1 MGTESLDALKTTEQ
15 IDSAYR
21 SYLISTF
28 RGSHPERAREFESTI
43 KSADLTKG
51 PFLEAS
57 APFEQGCSVREL
69 VEEGLLSD
77 LFLRFDEDS
86 FPVDRSLHLHQE
98 TAVRKALDG
107 RNLIVA
113 TGTGSGKTEAFLL
126 PILNG
131 LFREIESGSI
141 TRSGVRALLLY
152 PMNALANDQVK
163 RLRRLLGPFPEITFG
178 RYVGETDRTKQRAE
192 DAFRDRYPSEPR
204 VPNELL
210 SRDELQANPPSLLLT
225 NYAMLEYLLLR
236 PADSPFFDGDNAK
249 AWRHLVLDE
258 AHVYDGAQGTEVAM
272 LLRRVRDRIHNSETG
287 RLQCFA
293 TSATMGRG
301 REDYPDLIE
310 FAERMFDEPFE
321 WVDHK
326 PNRQDIVEATRRSLV
341 LGDAAFKLP
350 QEEFRSLQQAFR
362 NGASASE
369 LAQQILKHA
378 PSLDARDGEAPEAY
392 LHRALGQE
400 QTVISVQGQLSDGS
414 RSIDD
419 LARRAFG
426 GDGSRNDLVKL
437 VDLAVAARP
446 HPDDASLLPAR
457 YHYWLRSLDGGY
469 LCLHPKHPA
478 GADRLQ
484 MHRHRICPQC
494 QDLGIQSHMVEIGVC
509 RSCGSEYAIGTIV
522 GTGAGEQFQLHS
534 GEDFDYLHIGGAEH
548 SGLTDEDA
556 DALGE
561 KLLDEQESPTDTTQH
576 FDVESGLLSGSRHE
590 QSHQV
595 RVTRIDLPDGSG
607 QLKRCSACSASR
619 RDGVVS
625 PYRTGRDAP
634 LSVIA
639 TALYQNLLPSP
650 DPDQTQEIGQGRKL
664 LSFADS
670 RQDAAF
676 AAPFLK
682 RTYERAVVRRVVL
695 QAISNLSKEY
705 SGTPRFDDV
714 VDSARRLAEEL
725 LLDPDEGRT
734 ANQRTVERWVT
745 REALALDRRQS
756 LDGLGLVDIRLA
768 LPRRLEP
775 LDSLLRLGFNA
786 AECFDLLRILLDTLR
801 LSGAVSTPDGV
812 DIRNEMFA
820 PRNVSITMREQVS
833 APGVIAWLP
842 RARSTNR
849 RVEVLSK
856 ILQRRNIEAE
866 PVEVM
871 KNVWDQITGPVGD
884 GLFAKSSNPR
894 DGLTFALNHERLEF
908 GLAATG
914 NPAYQCTKC
923 RNIWWRT
930 IAGECPSWRCGGTL
944 ELADAAT
951 VDSNHYARLYQ
962 DLDIIG
968 MSVEEHT
975 AQWRAD
981 KASEIQDRFV
991 RGELNV
997 LSCSTTFEMGVD
1009 VGDVQAVLLRNV
1021 PPSASNYVQRAGRA
1035 GRRHNSAAVV
1045 IAMAQLRSHDRAFFN
1060 DPMPMIDGHVNPP
1073 RIHLHNTPILRRH
1086 AHSVAFAAFQ
1096 RHLADTPGLEPAT
1109 EVGEFFC
1116 EQTESGVG
1124 AFQTWL
1130 NSKPTA
1136 IQAALRRVLPD
1147 AVAAEMD
1154 IAGWG
1159 WVKALYQRDGS
1170 EPTFGW
1176 MKRATEDVNEECEVL
1191 SEMIAEAFDQQH
1203 GRLGDYLKG
1212 VKRNLEARQLLG
1224 FLASRNILPKYGFPI
1239 DVVPLHLSD
1248 AGAGSQS
1255 QALELDRDLRVAI
1268 SEFAPGESVVA
1279 GGQLWIAEGIRQPHR
1294 GEELPKYH
1302 WKVCDACEAF
1312 RVNIEDVS
1320 TECPECGCRKTRY
1333 PNGAGHFISPRY
1345 GFVGKYAGEPHSP
1358 PSRRTGT
1365 RTYFGSYRDAE
1376 PEFVGIPELS
1386 NTLAVSARAS
1396 SAGRIV
1402 TINAN
1407 GYRFCRRCGR
1417 GERASGRSSKD
1428 HDDLRRPG
1436 KRCTGRMQFAQL
1448 GHDYLTDVLEI
1459 QFEGTPRT
1467 RFPGNSMISLLS
1479 ALLAAVPAIGINRDE
1494 VDGTMHFRGRDSSSA
1509 MVLFDTVAGGAG
1521 HAQRILDNLP
1531 ALFFAARKV
1540 VICSCQESASCYGCL
1555 RTYRNQNYHDE
1566 LSRGD
1571 AHALIDHILSS
1582 RKSDEF
1588 EAFSPLVH
1596 SLLRKVTDLGA
1607 PAPVAE
1613 FVTPAGDVLEV
1624 AWPDQQVAVLLD
1636 RDEDRDAQLFEDGWM
1651 AQHVHDW
1658 VPEKL
1663 TEVLN

>member
-1 MGTESLDALKTTEQ
+1 METETLDALKTTEQ
-15 IDSAYR
+15 IDRAYR

-43 KSADLTKG
+43 RAAELTKG

-57 APFEQGCSVREL
+57 APFEQGCTVREL

-77 LFLRFDEDS
+77 LFLRFDEES
-86 FPVDRSLHLHQE
+86 FPIERSLHRHQE
-98 TAVRKALDG
+98 TAIRKAVDG

-141 TRSGVRALLLY
+141 ARAGVRALLLY

-163 RLRRLLGPFPEITFG
+163 RLRRLLEPFPEITFG
-178 RYVGETDRTKQRAE
+178 RYVGETRPTKQQAE
-192 DAFRDRYPSEPR
+192 DAFRDRYPSEPLI
-204 VPNELL
+204 PNELL
-210 SRDELQANPPSLLLT
+210 SRAELQANPPSLLLT

-236 PADSPFFDGDNAK
+236 PKDSPFFDGDNAK

-272 LLRRVRDRIHNSETG
+272 LLRRVRDRIHGSEPG
-287 RLQCFA
+287 LLQCFA
-293 TSATMGRG
+293 TSATMGKG
-301 REDYPDLIE
+301 RQDYPDLIE

-321 WVDHK
+321 WVDHDPK
-326 PNRQDIVEATRRSLV
+326 RQDIVEATRRSLV

-350 QEEFRSLQQAFR
+350 QVAFGSLQKAFR
-362 NGASASE
+362 NGAPAFE

-378 PSLDARDGEAPEAY
+378 SSLDARDGEAPEAY

-419 LARRAFG
+419 LARHAFG
-426 GDGSRNDLVKL
+426 GDAARSDLVKL

-446 HPDDASLLPAR
+446 HPDDAPLLPAR

-469 LCLHPKHPA
+469 LCQHPMHPA
-478 GADRLQ
+478 GANRLQ
-484 MHRHRICPQC
+484 MERHTTCPEC
-494 QDLGIQSHMVEIGVC
+494 QRSGIRSHVVEIGVC
-509 RSCGSEYAIGTIV
+509 RSCGSEYAIGRITSN
-522 GTGAGEQFQLHS
+522 GAGEQFQLYS
-534 GEDFDYLHIGGAEH
+534 GPNFDYLHIGGVKH
-548 SGLTDEDA
+548 SDLTDEDA
-556 DALGE
+556 DALGDE
-561 KLLDEQESPTDTTQH
+561 LLDDQEFPTDTTQY
-576 FDVESGLLSGSRHE
+576 FDVESGLLSGSRHD
-590 QSHQV
+590 QAIQV
-595 RVTRIDLPDGSG
+595 RVTRIDLPDNSD
-607 QLKRCSACSASR
+607 QLKRCAVCSASR

-639 TALYQNLLPSP
+639 TALYQNLPPSP
-650 DPDQTQEIGQGRKL
+650 DPGQMQEIGKGRKL

-676 AAPFLK
+676 AAPFLN

-695 QAISNLSKEY
+695 QAISDLSERY
-705 SGTPRFDDV
+705 GEAPRFDDI
-714 VDSARRLAEEL
+714 VDISRRKVEDVL
-725 LLDPDEGRT
+725 LNPDDGRA
-734 ANQRTVERWVT
+734 ANQKTVERWVT

-756 LDGLGLVDIRLA
+756 LDGLGLVDIRSA
-768 LPRRLEP
+768 FPRRLEP
-775 LDSLLRLGFNA
+775 PDSLLRLGFTR
-786 AECFDLLRILLDTLR
+786 AECFDLLQILLDTLR

-812 DIRNEMFA
+812 DIRDEMFA
-820 PRNVSITMREQVS
+820 PRNVPIAIRERES
-833 APGVIAWLP
+833 ASGILAWLP
-842 RARSTNR
+842 GARSTNR
-849 RVEVLSK
+849 RVEILRKVL
-856 ILQRRNIEAE
+856 LRRTIEAE
-866 PVEVM
+866 PVDVL
-871 KNVWDQITGPVGD
+871 KNVWEQITGPTGD
-884 GLFAKSSNPR
+884 GLFTRSNNRR
-894 DGLTFALNHERLEF
+894 DGVTFALNHERLEF
-908 GLAATG
+908 SLATTDD
-914 NPAYQCTKC
+914 PTYQCTKC

-930 IAGECPSWRCGGTL
+930 IAGECPSWRCEGSL
-944 ELADAAT
+944 ELVDAAS
-951 VDSNHYARLYQ
+951 VDSNHYAQLYRK
-962 DLDIIG
+962 LDVIG

-975 AQWRAD
+975 AQWRPD

-991 RGELNV
+991 RGKLNV

-1035 GRRHNSAAVV
+1035 GRRHNSAAAV
-1045 IAMAQLRSHDRAFFN
+1045 IAMAQLRSHDRTFFD
-1060 DPMPMIDGHVNPP
+1060 DPMQMIDGHVNPP
-1073 RIHLHNTPILRRH
+1073 RIHLENTPILRRH

-1096 RHLADTPGLEPAT
+1096 RHLVDTGLEPAT
-1109 EVGEFFC
+1109 EVGQFFR
-1116 EQTESGVG
+1116 ERSESGAD

-1130 NSKPTA
+1130 NCKPTA
-1136 IQAALRRVLPD
+1136 IQAALQRVLPD

-1159 WVKALYQRDGS
+1159 WVEALYQRDDS

-1176 MKRATEDVNEECEVL
+1176 MKRATEDVNEEAEAL
-1191 SEMIAEAFDQQH
+1191 IEMIEEAFDQQH
-1203 GRLGDYLKG
+1203 GRRGDYLKG

-1248 AGAGSQS
+1248 AGAESQS
-1255 QALELDRDLRVAI
+1255 LELDRDLRVAI
-1268 SEFAPGESVVA
+1268 TEFAPGESVVA
-1279 GGQLWIAEGIRQPHR
+1279 GGQLWAAEGIRQPHR

-1302 WKVCDACEAF
+1302 WRVCDACEAF
-1312 RVNIEDVS
+1312 RVHIEEVS
-1320 TECPECGCRKTRY
+1320 PECPECGSAKTRSR
-1333 PNGAGHFISPRY
+1333 NGAGHFISPRY
-1345 GFVGKYAGEPHSP
+1345 GFVGKHAGEPHSP
-1358 PSRRTGT
+1358 PPRRTST

-1376 PEFVGIPELS
+1376 PEFAEIPELS
-1386 NTLAVSARAS
+1386 STLAVSARAS

-1407 GYRFCRRCGR
+1407 GYRFCPWCGK
-1417 GERASGRSSKD
+1417 GERASRRSNKD
-1428 HDDLRRPG
+1428 HGDLRRPG
-1436 KRCTGRMQFAQL
+1436 KRCAGRMQFAQL

-1459 QFEGTPRT
+1459 QFEGTPRA
-1467 RFPGNSMISLLS
+1467 RFPDNSMISLLS
-1479 ALLAAVPAIGINRDE
+1479 ALLAAVPAIGINRAE
-1494 VDGTMHFRGRDSSSA
+1494 VDGTMHFRGRNSSSA
-1509 MVLFDTVAGGAG
+1509 MVLFDTVPGGAG
-1521 HAQRILDNLP
+1521 HAQRILDNLH
-1531 ALFFAARKV
+1531 ALFVAARRV
-1540 VICSCQESASCYGCL
+1540 VVCSCQESASCYGCL
-1555 RTYRNQNYHDE
+1555 RTYRNQYFHDE

-1571 AHALIDHILSS
+1571 AQALIDHILST
-1582 RKSDEF
+1582 RKPDGF

-1596 SLLRKVTDLGA
+1596 GLLRKVMDLGA
-1607 PAPVAE
+1607 PSPVAE
-1613 FVTPAGDVLEV
+1613 FVTSSGDGLDV

-1636 RDEDRDAQLFEDGWM
+1636 RDADRDAQLFEDGWT
-1651 AQHVHDW
+1651 AQHFHDW

-1663 TEVLN
+1663 VEALESQ